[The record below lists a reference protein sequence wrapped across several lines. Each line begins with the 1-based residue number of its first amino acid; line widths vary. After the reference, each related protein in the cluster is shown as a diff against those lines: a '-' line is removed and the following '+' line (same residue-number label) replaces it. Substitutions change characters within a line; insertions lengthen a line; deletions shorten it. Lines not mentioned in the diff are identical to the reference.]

1 MRTKVGK
8 VWGVWGNLFCSLLW
22 RHKIPV
28 WTFSGYKYTNTN
40 LFVPSSD
47 VTKFRFEQWAAPEI
61 AQGWV
66 QCTAG
71 DHQGRGEPSSPS
83 SSRERSRW
91 SSRWSSRERRTREKQ
106 QSRRWP
112 SSITMEESRSWSW
125 SEKCIQCTPCVH
137 WINVNINVRRVYIYN
152 YSPSLT
158 SRNFSSFFEQIERL
172 AFQLWKQKWHYQL
185 CRLSTFK
192 MHQLLDVATYL
203 PQTSTHITHNGMGV
217 TKSFKTWWNV
227 CWGSQAAGANPQRT
241 SHIILIQRRIDFK
254 KTARDALEANWC
266 EKHCRSTILRE
277 LAAFSVSRKFE
288 SLFST
293 PPCSLKLPE
302 IKNLS
307 PQYVASIESQRGK
320 WRQKMEC
327 LLLKRKASLFA
338 SGDSDARRCYSF
350 G

>member
-1 MRTKVGK
+1 MYAVCTFTIIHLHSLPEAFR
-8 VWGVWGNLFCSLLW
+8 LFLKKLNGSRFSCGSKSGIINFVDYQLL
-22 RHKIPV
+22 K
-28 WTFSGYKYTNTN
+28 
-40 LFVPSSD
+40 
-47 VTKFRFEQWAAPEI
+47 
-61 AQGWV
+61 
-66 QCTAG
+66 CTSCWMLPPTC
-71 DHQGRGEPSSPS
+71 H
-83 SSRERSRW
+83 
-91 SSRWSSRERRTREKQ
+91 
-106 QSRRWP
+106 
-112 SSITMEESRSWSW
+112 
-125 SEKCIQCTPCVH
+125 
-137 WINVNINVRRVYIYN
+137 
-152 YSPSLT
+152 
-158 SRNFSSFFEQIERL
+158 RL
-172 AFQLWKQKWHYQL
+172 A
-185 CRLSTFK
+185 ST
-192 MHQLLDVATYL
+192 
-203 PQTSTHITHNGMGV
+203 SHNGMGV

-288 SLFST
+288 SLFSQFPST
-293 PPCSLKLPE
+293 HPCSLKLPE